1 MDGKRFDALAKL
13 SVTRG
18 GRQRLLQ
25 TALAAGFGG
34 PLGRGAVETQAAG
47 IEACQNL
54 QSSCDRNRQCE
65 CKDRRNVIC
74 DPLRSQCNKPGDRCC
89 GTARARCNEDCDCG
103 KGYRCNENK
112 KKCVNN

>member
-34 PLGRGAVETQAAG
+34 PLGRGAV
-47 IEACQNL
+47 
-54 QSSCDRNRQCE
+54 
-65 CKDRRNVIC
+65 
-74 DPLRSQCNKPGDRCC
+74 
-89 GTARARCNEDCDCG
+89 
-103 KGYRCNENK
+103 
-112 KKCVNN
+112 